1 MRTDSEA
8 DPETDPF
15 VNPPLEGWTGAA
27 LSIFF
32 LSGFAALL
40 YQVVWQR
47 LLVIF
52 SGADVYSVTII
63 VAAFM
68 AGLGVG
74 NLSGGY
80 LADRLSI
87 RANLFLFAGA
97 EAAIGAFGLLSKTI
111 YYDVLYVRLSQL
123 ASFPAVAIVLFLS
136 LLWPTFFMGLSLP
149 ILARALTRTASA
161 AGRRVGSLY
170 GWNTLGA
177 ACGAL
182 ATPWWLLP
190 RFGLEDSIWIGAA
203 INFVCACGAAYLA
216 WGQGRGQSPEQPIV
230 GRPYHVGTDAYGE
243 AAVRGDVL
251 LEPALPFGV
260 WALVYGVTGFCAL
273 ALEIAWFRLLG
284 VMLKSTA
291 FTFGTLMAVY
301 LAGLGAGAALAAPL
315 VGRSRR
321 PGTTFLTAQVVLIV
335 FAGLSVVA
343 LVAALKHGRPA
354 ALAAHL
360 FGGEPYDIFYAVA
373 AIGEVVAGR
382 AVEEH
387 WQTLREFL
395 ILYAGLPI
403 GLIGVPTF
411 LMGFSFPYL
420 QRATQVDSSRIG
432 RRVGLLMTSSIVGNV
447 LGATLAGW
455 FLLPVFGTPAT
466 FRVVVA
472 IGGLLSIPLAKHL
485 ARGGSRRGRAVGVA
499 FTGLAVLTLAFIPT
513 ETRFWATVHGAPVD
527 RMMVA
532 EDGSGLSVLKSAAP
546 NLRGQTFVFVS
557 GLSQSWIP
565 YGNVHTVLGALPA
578 LLHENPEDVAIIG
591 LGSGDTAFAAAGRSS
606 VRRIVCIEIIGAQ
619 KGTLERYARLSPDP
633 GLVALLSDPRIEH
646 VVGDGR
652 TFIARSNRRFD
663 IIEADALRPS
673 SAYSGNLYSKE
684 YFELLARHLKPGGLA
699 VTWAPTG
706 RVRAT
711 FVKVFPHVLAFGPD
725 ILIGSNDP
733 VAFERDPIMAR
744 LTSAH
749 VRNYFGRAGVDI
761 ERFLADY
768 LADVQVIG
776 ADLDRAALQDINTDL
791 FPRDEY
797 NLPRVLPF

>member
-1 MRTDSEA
+1 MRRGPIA
-8 DPETDPF
+8 
-15 VNPPLEGWTGAA
+15 VA

-68 AGLGVG
+68 AGLGIG

-80 LADRLSI
+80 LADRLSV
-87 RANLFLFAGA
+87 RANLYLFAVA
-97 EAAIGAFGLLSKTI
+97 ETAIGAFGLFSKTI
-111 YYDVLYVRLSQL
+111 YYDVLYARLSSL
-123 ASFPAVAIVLFLS
+123 AFPGIAIVLFLS

-149 ILARALTRTASA
+149 ILARALTRTAST

-190 RFGLEDSIWIGAA
+190 RLGLEDSIWTGAA
-203 INFVCACGAAYLA
+203 INFACACGAAGLA
-216 WGQGRGQSPEQPIV
+216 WRQ
-230 GRPYHVGTDAYGE
+230 
-243 AAVRGDVL
+243 VRGRSSEQSAGRARHLEGGPDSDRAGDAPSRVDEL
-251 LEPALPFGV
+251 SLEPTFPFSV
-260 WALVYGVTGFCAL
+260 WALVYGVTGFSAL
-273 ALEIAWFRLLG
+273 ALEIVWFRLLG

-315 VGRSRR
+315 VSRSRR

-360 FGGEPYDIFYAVA
+360 FGGEPYDIFQAVA
-373 AIGEVVAGR
+373 AIGEVAAGR

-395 ILYAGLPI
+395 MLYAGLPI

-485 ARGGSRRGRAVGVA
+485 ARGGFRRGRAVGVA
-499 FTGLAVLTLAFIPT
+499 FAGLAVLTLAFIPT
-513 ETRFWATVHGAPVD
+513 ETRFWAAVHGAPVD

-532 EDGSGLSVLKSAAP
+532 EDGSGLSALKSAAP

-578 LLHENPEDVAIIG
+578 LLHENPEDIAIIG

-633 GLVALLSDPRIEH
+633 GLVGLLSDPRIEH

-733 VAFERDPIMAR
+733 VVFERDPIMAR
-744 LTSAH
+744 LASAH

-761 ERFLADY
+761 ERFLAHY

-776 ADLDRAALQDINTDL
+776 ADQDRAALQDINTDL